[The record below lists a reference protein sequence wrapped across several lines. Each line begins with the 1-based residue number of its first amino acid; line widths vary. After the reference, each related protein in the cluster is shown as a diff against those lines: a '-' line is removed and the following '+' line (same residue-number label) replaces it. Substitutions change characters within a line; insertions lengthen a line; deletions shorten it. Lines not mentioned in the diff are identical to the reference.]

1 MGDAMKPVPEEL
13 PKLRKGLRKRKLP
26 HVVNGM
32 WSSEPGIGGF
42 KFDADGEDF
51 NVTWVTFTDGVKSA
65 LKFASFNQLC
75 NDSGHEFKRL
85 EVGYLIAEFC
95 DRDAQNVMDS
105 IGHPIE
111 AWNAADPQR
120 KEADSWRHWALV
132 PAGHFIRK

>member
-1 MGDAMKPVPEEL
+1 MINKA
-13 PKLRKGLRKRKLP
+13 
-26 HVVNGM
+26 
-32 WSSEPGIGGF
+32 
-42 KFDADGEDF
+42 ADK
-51 NVTWVTFTDGVKSA
+51 VTWVTFTDGVKSA

-85 EVGYLIAEFC
+85 EIGYLIAEFC

-132 PAGHFIRK
+132 HRMSLGQACRHAGNSFRFSSRSSSCFF